1 MSPEARVE
9 PPAPPPAPLRSP
21 QPAAEL
27 GRLLPGQAGRKGA
40 VGGVEQVVA
49 LVEHDPLQ
57 PHGLYVGLQPRAA
70 RAPSKAAW
78 VITSAWLAITTS
90 ARFEA
95 RTARSMKQAL

>member
-1 MSPEARVE
+1 MSPRRVSS
-9 PPAPPPAPLRSP
+9 PCPAGRAPPVL
-21 QPAAEL
+21 AASAEF

-78 VITSAWLAITTS
+78 VMTSAWLAITTS

-95 RTARSMKQAL
+95 RTAAR